1 MMTEFSFSTL
11 RELQNG
17 LIGGSVPFASWRLPG
32 NHEPETIGC
41 HAPAEVIE
49 DTSQLSHKGEG
60 FTIAPFR
67 ENESAY
73 FIPREWYCRGFSFE
87 PLKLKLEN
95 IVLPLPEQK
104 FTATGR
110 DEYLKKTTT
119 AIQHIKDG
127 RLIKVVLSRMAYV
140 DIQDGFNASAL
151 FENLCHAY
159 PDAFVYLIYLP
170 GKGLWA
176 GASPELLAKVDSGK
190 VKTMALA
197 GTRKQ
202 GSKAS
207 WSSKEVEE
215 HLWVSR
221 YIDEVLEASGASQ
234 VRKSEFYTS
243 TAGPVEHLRTDFT
256 AKLPVG
262 ASMPFIQQLHPTP
275 AVCGWPKQQALQLI
289 SELETHPREF
299 YTGFLGP
306 VSGNAGHYEFYVN
319 LRCLQIIDNQAF
331 VYVGGGITTDSNPE
345 AEWEETVLK
354 SETML
359 KVIKKC

>member
-32 NHEPETIGC
+32 NNEPETIGSQ
-41 HAPAEVIE
+41 APAEVIE
-49 DTSQLSHKGEG
+49 DTTQLSHKGEG
-60 FTIAPFR
+60 FAIAPFR
-67 ENESAY
+67 ENERAY
-73 FIPREWYCRGFSFE
+73 FIPREWHCRGFSFE
-87 PLKLKLEN
+87 PLKLKLESD
-95 IVLPLPEQK
+95 VLPLPVQK
-104 FTATGR
+104 SR
-110 DEYLKKTTT
+110 PSERNEYLQKIRT
-119 AIQHIKDG
+119 AIEYINEST
-127 RLIKVVLSRMAYV
+127 LTKVVLSRIVAV
-140 DIQDGFNASAL
+140 DLPDGFNASVL
-151 FENLCHAY
+151 FENLCQTY
-159 PDAFVYLIYLP
+159 PDAFVYLVYLP
-170 GKGLWA
+170 GKGLWS
-176 GASPELLAKVDSGK
+176 GASPELLAKIDSGK

-202 GSKAS
+202 GSKAI
-207 WSSKEVEE
+207 WSNKEVEE

-221 YIDEVLEASGASQ
+221 YIAEVLEASGASQ

-256 AKLPVG
+256 AQLPVG
-262 ASMPFIQQLHPTP
+262 ASMQFIQQLHPTP
-275 AVCGWPKQQALQLI
+275 AICGWPKQQALQLI
-289 SELETHPREF
+289 SELEAHPREF

-306 VSGNAGHYEFYVN
+306 VSGIADNYEFYVN
-319 LRCLQIIDNQAF
+319 LRCLQLIGNQAF
-331 VYVGGGITTDSNPE
+331 VYVGGGITGDSNPE